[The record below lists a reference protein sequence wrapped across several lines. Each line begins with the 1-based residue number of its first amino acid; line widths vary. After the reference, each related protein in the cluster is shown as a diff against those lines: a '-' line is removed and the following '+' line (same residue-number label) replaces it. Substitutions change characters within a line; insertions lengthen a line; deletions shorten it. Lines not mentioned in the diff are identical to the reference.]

1 MSFFSSRFRVREK
14 LFLVSLLILVPVGLL
29 SGVLLEA
36 NLRSSMLEQS
46 ETILEASTRSVVVG
60 VRNTTDA
67 ASVDEQVDRY
77 AKALDIRVTVIGPGG
92 EVIGD
97 SERSLSEL
105 TSMENHANRPEVVE
119 ALEAGVGWS
128 HRFSST
134 IGQDMVY
141 FAVALE
147 SGQVV
152 RGAKSLQVIQ
162 ERVSQLRKTML
173 VAGFAG
179 FVFALFMSFFASY
192 LMTRDLLR
200 LVRYS
205 RAITEDES
213 FDGINPLPVAG
224 RDELASLA
232 RALATLDQDRK
243 RSAKKLSTN
252 AQRFEDVLDVM
263 EAGVLVFDGLGVVK
277 VANPAAYR
285 LLGKSDL
292 VGLTIQKALS
302 KTGLKKLVKPRSN
315 QPKEIETELGDGI
328 KRHVLAS
335 VTRSETTQGGMILLQ
350 DLTESRRLQ
359 KVRSDFVANAS
370 HELRTPLGII
380 RANAEILL
388 DGALEDEEARGR
400 FVEAVMRNADRLSDL
415 VNDLLDLSKIEAA
428 GEFEELVPVDLHQLI
443 GNVFEDLNAGA
454 ESKQIQL
461 VNQTQTDITLQADP
475 GAMVQIFTNLVEN
488 AIRHIPDQSK
498 VVVRSERVDR
508 RAIIY
513 VEDDGPG
520 IAPKYR
526 NRVFER
532 FFRVDKGR
540 ARSVGGTGL
549 GLSIVRHLVE
559 SMGGEIRVEESS
571 EGGACFVISLDC

>member
-14 LFLVSLLILVPVGLL
+14 LFVVSLLILVPVGLL
-29 SGVLLEA
+29 SGILLEA

-67 ASVDEQVDRY
+67 ALVDQRIDRY
-77 AKALDIRVTVIGPGG
+77 AEALDIRVTVIGPGG

-97 SERSLSEL
+97 SERTPSEL

-119 ALEAGVGWS
+119 ALETGVGWS

-192 LMTRDLLR
+192 LVTRDLLR

-232 RALATLDQDRK
+232 RALATLDQERK

-252 AQRFEDVLDVM
+252 AQRFEEVLDVM

-285 LLGKSDL
+285 LLGKSEL

-302 KTGLKKLVKPRSN
+302 KTGLKKLVKPSSK

-428 GEFEELVPVDLHQLI
+428 GELEELVPVDLHLLI
-443 GNVFEDLNAGA
+443 GNVFEDLHAGA

-461 VNQTQTDITLQADP
+461 VNQTQPDITLQADP
-475 GAMVQIFTNLVEN
+475 GAMVQILTNLVEN

-498 VVVRSERVDR
+498 VVVRSERVDG

>member
-1 MSFFSSRFRVREK
+1 M
-14 LFLVSLLILVPVGLL
+14 LILVPVGLL
-29 SGVLLEA
+29 SGILLEA

-46 ETILEASTRSVVVG
+46 ETILEASTRSVVEG

-67 ASVDEQVDRY
+67 ALVDEQVDRFS
-77 AKALDIRVTVIGPGG
+77 KALDIRVTVILPGG

-97 SERSLSEL
+97 SERSSNEL
-105 TSMENHANRPEVVE
+105 ARMENHANRPEVIQ
-119 ALEAGVGWS
+119 AREAGVGWS

-141 FAVALE
+141 FAVALD
-147 SGQVV
+147 SGRVV
-152 RGAKSLQVIQ
+152 RGAKSLQAIQ
-162 ERVSQLRKTML
+162 ERVGQLRKAML
-173 VAGFAG
+173 LTGFVG
-179 FVFALFMSFFASY
+179 FVFALFMSFFASF

-205 RAITEDES
+205 RSITEDES
-213 FDGINPLPVAG
+213 FDGLDPLPLAG
-224 RDELASLA
+224 RDELAALA
-232 RALATLDQDRK
+232 RTLSTLDQDRK
-243 RSAKKLSTN
+243 RSARRLTTN
-252 AQRFEDVLDVM
+252 TQRFEDVLDVM

-285 LLGKSDL
+285 LLGKSEL

-302 KTGLKKLVKPRSN
+302 KTGLKKLVKPSKNPPR
-315 QPKEIETELGDGI
+315 EIETQLGQGI

-388 DGALEDEEARGR
+388 DGALEDAEARGK

-428 GEFEELVPVDLHQLI
+428 GEI
-443 GNVFEDLNAGA
+443 EDLIPVEARCPGG
-454 ESKQIQL
+454 QCLRGPDQ
-461 VNQTQTDITLQADP
+461 QCRGQTD
-475 GAMVQIFTNLVEN
+475 
-488 AIRHIPDQSK
+488 
-498 VVVRSERVDR
+498 
-508 RAIIY
+508 
-513 VEDDGPG
+513 
-520 IAPKYR
+520 
-526 NRVFER
+526 
-532 FFRVDKGR
+532 
-540 ARSVGGTGL
+540 
-549 GLSIVRHLVE
+549 
-559 SMGGEIRVEESS
+559 
-571 EGGACFVISLDC
+571 